1 MMEPYERM
9 VKHTIRNVMGRSTK
23 TGLLVYHIYNYIYNY
38 IYTYIFMFNPTNEMM
53 AHSAVEDHVGW
64 GETSR
69 CVLGPCH
76 WLMFKPGYLGLG
88 THPNEW
94 INTKDLFSN
103 WLQITP
109 QHDYSDVNRR
119 VLGRHDLLTIV
130 CQSMR
135 IGAILTSI

>member
-1 MMEPYERM
+1 MRIGSMP
-9 VKHTIRNVMGRSTK
+9 
-23 TGLLVYHIYNYIYNY
+23 LVDVQ
-38 IYTYIFMFNPTNEMM
+38 TR
-53 AHSAVEDHVGW
+53 V
-64 GETSR
+64 
-69 CVLGPCH
+69 
-76 WLMFKPGYLGLG
+76 PGS

-94 INTKDLFSN
+94 INTKDRFSN

>member
-1 MMEPYERM
+1 MEPYERM

-23 TGLLVYHIYNYIYNY
+23 IGLLVYHIYNY

-76 WLMFKPGYLGLG
+76 WLMFKPGYLGLHIQMSG
-88 THPNEW
+88 SIPKT
-94 INTKDLFSN
+94 DF
-103 WLQITP
+103 QIGCKS
-109 QHDYSDVNRR
+109 HLNM
-119 VLGRHDLLTIV
+119 TIR
-130 CQSMR
+130 M
-135 IGAILTSI
+135 